1 MKDRPPVS
9 LVLHVLTIAGAHGL
23 EPRLGALE
31 TSVLPL
37 YDTPYKKKQ
46 KNMCTPLVRP
56 TCTDGLTIG
65 ELVYVAVYSNRR
77 VV

>member
-37 YDTPYKKKQ
+37 YDTPY
-46 KNMCTPLVRP
+46 
-56 TCTDGLTIG
+56 
-65 ELVYVAVYSNRR
+65 
-77 VV
+77 